1 MVTEKTKKALVIHY
15 FLTEHNNTSPA
26 IAKLLHMVDGH
37 EIKIG
42 RVDRII
48 TQYLSNK
55 TIHE

>member
-1 MVTEKTKKALVIHY
+1 MITEKTKVALVIHY

-37 EIKIG
+37 EIKTP

-48 TQYLSNK
+48 TKYLSNK
-55 TIHE
+55 TVNE